1 MEAYDHILMV
11 QFSIKVELILFR
23 ICWRPL
29 NINLADYEIEVIEA
43 FVAKTLG
50 K

>member
-1 MEAYDHILMV
+1 MEAYDQILMV
-11 QFSIKVELILFR
+11 QFNIKVEFILFR
-23 ICWRPL
+23 ISWRPL
-29 NINLADYEIEVIEA
+29 NINLADYEIDVIEA